1 MSPRSWGDDD
11 ASREWMRN
19 SAKRHYDRRRRKS
32 MARAVSG
39 LQRELERYKAT
50 MEAAQSALRRMKDDG
65 VIREETFNEESAF
78 LAGEYDWAEECLSH
92 VQMVSQQFPEGIGE

>member
-1 MSPRSWGDDD
+1 
-11 ASREWMRN
+11 
-19 SAKRHYDRRRRKS
+19 
-32 MARAVSG
+32 
-39 LQRELERYKAT
+39 